1 MGKKEQTTV
10 NLNEKAQKIKEDLA
24 PIYGL
29 KNILSAGLI
38 LFGRL
43 SADQQRRAIAEAN
56 GAEPKPATD
65 EDLDEEIRQMARSFA
80 VLTKK
85 LERRSSASVKSKTR
99 RHSG

>member
-1 MGKKEQTTV
+1 MTKVKHTTV
-10 NLNEKAQKIKEDLA
+10 LLSESAQKIKMELT
-24 PIYGL
+24 PVFGL

-38 LFGRL
+38 LFGKL
-43 SADQQRRAIAEAN
+43 TSDQQKRAISESN